1 MSSPSTTPA
10 IPPATPAGPPRH
22 GKADFWEPAARGSLA
37 VAAMFVAIVAALLV
51 WDYGHRLVKDPL
63 DSAEFQ
69 ALKKRLA
76 ELKQQEQTEAVAREF
91 DETLAAIRAED
102 LRLRQAYFRQR
113 RFAGRGAWLLLV
125 GLGVLLVAAKA
136 LATLRRKLPAPEPQ
150 PVPQDTDL
158 HVARIGRWSV
168 AGVGVLLTAAAVAL
182 TLGVRTE
189 LADVGGNA
197 AERPGDSAPIEPGAM
212 APTAVA
218 PAAVV
223 SPPDAATAVVPQP
236 QPTGGNGPKLAP
248 TAHPTDVPS
257 KDEFAKNWPG
267 FRGPTGSGVSA
278 YNNVPTRWDVKTGEA
293 IAWKTPVP
301 LEGNS
306 SPVVWNNRVF
316 LTGANEA
323 KRQVYCFDA
332 ADGKLLWQK
341 DVPGTPASTAKP
353 PKVMEATGFA
363 APTPATDGRR
373 VYASFANGDLA
384 AFDFAGKLAWAR
396 SLGIPNNHYGHAAS
410 LRVGGGLLIV
420 QLDQGQAKDGLSKL
434 MALDRA
440 TGQTAWETKRE
451 IPVSWCTP
459 IVIDVNGQEQI
470 VTCGDPWVIAYRL
483 DDGKEIWRADC
494 LRQEIGPSP
503 VYADGIVYAAVE
515 YKAASAI
522 RADGHG
528 DVTGTHVLWLTED
541 DVPDLCSPLATP
553 QHIFLLTTGGML
565 SCYDAKKG
573 KKLWVKD
580 IDSRFAASPSLAGQ
594 RVYLFGE
601 EGKVLLVEPGP
612 TEGKTVFETQMGE
625 NVVAS
630 PAFQDGRIYVRTKS
644 QLICIGKK

>member
-10 IPPATPAGPPRH
+10 MPPATPSGPAPRR
-22 GKADFWEPAARGSLA
+22 KADFWEPVAVRSLA
-37 VAAMFVAIVAALLV
+37 VAAVFVALVVALLV

-69 ALKKRLA
+69 LLKKRLA
-76 ELKQQEQTEAVAREF
+76 ELKQQEQTEAVQREF

-102 LRLRQAYFRQR
+102 LRLRRAYFRQR
-113 RFAGRGAWLLLV
+113 RFAGRGAWLLL
-125 GLGVLLVAAKA
+125 GGIGVLLVAAKT

-150 PVPQDTDL
+150 AVPQDTESQM
-158 HVARIGRWSV
+158 ARIGRWSV
-168 AGVGVLLTAAAVAL
+168 AGLGVLLAAAAV
-182 TLGVRTE
+182 TLSVGVRTE
-189 LADVGGNA
+189 LAETGGDA
-197 AERPGDSAPIEPGAM
+197 AGPAGDFSSA
-212 APTAVA
+212 APEAVA
-218 PAAVV
+218 PQPE
-223 SPPDAATAVVPQP
+223 PPGA
-236 QPTGGNGPKLAP
+236 GGPKLAP
-248 TAHPTDVPS
+248 TAHPTDAPS
-257 KDEFAKNWPG
+257 KEEFAKNWPG
-267 FRGPTGSGVSA
+267 FRGPAGSGISA
-278 YNNVPTRWDVKTGEA
+278 YNNVPTKWDVKSGDT

-306 SPVVWNNRVF
+306 SPVVWNNRIF
-316 LTGANEA
+316 LTGATEA

-332 ADGKLLWQK
+332 ADGKLVWQK
-341 DVPGTPASTAKP
+341 DAPGTPASTAKP
-353 PKVMEATGFA
+353 PRVMEATGLA

-373 VYASFANGDLA
+373 VFASFANGDLA

-396 SLGIPNNHYGHAAS
+396 SLGIPNNHYGHATS
-410 LRVGGGLLIV
+410 LRVARGLLIV
-420 QLDQGQAKDGLSKL
+420 QLDQGLAKDGLSRL
-434 MALDRA
+434 MALDAA
-440 TGQTAWETKRE
+440 TGQTVWETKRE
-451 IPVSWCTP
+451 VPVSWCTP
-459 IVIDVNGQEQI
+459 IVIDVKGQDQI

-503 VYADGIVYAAVE
+503 VFADGIVYAAVE

-522 RADGHG
+522 RADGQG
-528 DVTGTHVLWLTED
+528 DVTQTHVLWLTED

-553 QHIFLLTTGGML
+553 QHMFLLTTAGTL
-565 SCYDAKKG
+565 TCYDAKKG
-573 KKLWVKD
+573 KKLWMKD

-594 RVYLFGE
+594 CVYLFGE

-612 TEGKTVFETQMGE
+612 TEGKTVFETDMGE

>member
-1 MSSPSTTPA
+1 MSSPRPTPA
-10 IPPATPAGPPRH
+10 MAPATPAGPADRR
-22 GKADFWEPAARGSLA
+22 KAGFWEPVAVRSLA
-37 VAAMFVAIVAALLV
+37 VAAVFVAVVVALLA

-69 ALKKRLA
+69 VLKKRLA
-76 ELKQQEQTEAVAREF
+76 ELKQQEQTEAVQREF

-102 LRLRQAYFRQR
+102 FRLRQAYFRQR
-113 RFAGRGAWLLLV
+113 RFAGRGAWLLL
-125 GLGVLLVAAKA
+125 GGIGVLLVAAKA
-136 LATLRRKLPAPEPQ
+136 LATLRRKLPAPELQ
-150 PVPQDTDL
+150 AIPQDTEL
-158 HVARIGRWSV
+158 QIARIGRWSV
-168 AGVGVLLTAAAVAL
+168 AGLGVLLVAAAVAL
-182 TLGVRTE
+182 TVGVRTE
-189 LADVGGNA
+189 LAEVGGEA
-197 AERPGDSAPIEPGAM
+197 AGPSGDLAPVGPATVV
-212 APTAVA
+212 PPAVVPPA
-218 PAAVV
+218 VVPAAVV
-223 SPPDAATAVVPQP
+223 PPAVVPQP
-236 QPTGGNGPKLAP
+236 EPSVAGGPKLAP
-248 TAHPTDVPS
+248 TAHPADAPS
-257 KDEFAKNWPG
+257 KEEFAKNWPG
-267 FRGPTGSGVSA
+267 FRGPAGSGISA
-278 YNNVPTRWDVKTGEA
+278 YNNVPTKWDVKTGDT

-306 SPVVWNNRVF
+306 SPIVWNNRVF
-316 LTGANEA
+316 LTGASEA

-332 ADGKLLWQK
+332 ADGKLVWQK
-341 DVPGTPASTAKP
+341 DAPGTPASTAKP

-410 LRVGGGLLIV
+410 LRVARGLLIV
-420 QLDQGQAKDGLSKL
+420 QLDQGVAKDGLSKL
-434 MALDRA
+434 MALDTA
-440 TGQTAWETKRE
+440 TGQTVWETKRE

-459 IVIDVNGQEQI
+459 IVIDVSGQEEI
-470 VTCGDPWVIAYRL
+470 ATCGDPWVIAYRL

-503 VYADGIVYAAVE
+503 VFADGIVYAAVE

-522 RADGHG
+522 RADGQG
-528 DVTGTHVLWLTED
+528 DVTQTHVLWLTED

-553 QHIFLLTTGGML
+553 QHVFLLTTAGTL
-565 SCYDAKKG
+565 TCYDAKKG
-573 KKLWVKD
+573 KKLWLKD

-594 RVYLFGE
+594 CVYLFGE
-601 EGKVLLVEPGP
+601 EGKVFLVEPGP
-612 TEGKTVFETQMGE
+612 TEGKTVFETDMGE

-644 QLICIGKK
+644 QLVCIGKK